1 MLIRVMIVDDHA
13 LVRLGITRLLEDVPD
28 ITVVAEAENGE
39 QALKKIRET
48 ALDVVLLDMKMPGI
62 DGLEVTRRL
71 RRTHPQIKII
81 AVSAFANDPFP
92 SRILQAGA
100 VGFLTKESGLE
111 EMKDAIRRVHK
122 GERYLSAQIAQTLA
136 LNSLSDAPN
145 QLSPFE
151 SLSER
156 ELQVTLMIS
165 RGMSVLEIAER
176 LCISSKTVNG
186 YRYRLFAKLNIKN
199 DVELIYMAMKY
210 RLIEEP
216 QVVGEDY

>member
-1 MLIRVMIVDDHA
+1 MIVDDHA
-13 LVRLGITRLLEDVPD
+13 LVRLGITRLLEDTDD
-28 ITVVAEAENGE
+28 IEVIAEAENGE
-39 QALKKIRET
+39 EALKKIRDT
-48 ALDVVLLDMKMPGI
+48 KLDVILLDMKMPGI
-62 DGLEVTRRL
+62 GGLEVTRRL
-71 RRTHPQIKII
+71 RCTHPDIRII
-81 AVSAFANDPFP
+81 AVSAFANEPFP

-100 VGFLTKESGLE
+100 VGYLTKECGVE
-111 EMKDAIRRVHK
+111 EMQAAIRRVHA
-122 GERYLSAQIAQTLA
+122 GERYLSAEIAQTLA
-136 LNSLSDAPN
+136 LNSLSDSP
-145 QLSPFE
+145 QKKSPFE

-165 RGMSVLEIAER
+165 RGMSVQEIADS

-216 QVVGEDY
+216 QVIGEDD